1 MAVLALASINAQ
13 EIPQGV
19 GESTPITIP
28 RMVSPLIDIPGK
40 PFSYPSLST
49 DQIGATYSPSGTE
62 ITPEGY
68 LYSGY
73 GELMFYVGPDRK
85 PVAQRLR
92 TLEDGHLP
100 IVCYDVEQ
108 EGLLYHFMIFAASL
122 GTEQNGQRVV
132 NFVRVTVH
140 NPGRTAR
147 RGFLTSA
154 WRYSGPQTTAFPTGD
169 NRFRRPVTGKRVGD
183 YWQPGEAFRP
193 DSTYSMRGD
202 AFLRDGAAIY
212 FFPTE
217 PKPYLTPTYRDYY
230 NRTPALLSQQRVM
243 HILPDT
249 PVATAEYALSIPP
262 NSDRSI
268 DFKMPLIPIVS
279 DSPEF
284 EEVQQSNL
292 DERHEQVRRFWNGI
306 LAEGMQIAT
315 PEKKVDDTFKASLV
329 NDLLS
334 LNKIGD
340 DYVQTVNQLQYHG
353 FYLRDSAD
361 FVRMYDT
368 TGYPGIAGHVV
379 DFFAS
384 RQRNDGLFLSQP
396 GQYDGWGE
404 ALWTYGEHYRMTRD
418 RAFAVQVYP
427 RVVRAIDWLE
437 KAMADDPLHIV
448 PSTDIHDNE
457 YIAGHLTGYNFLAL
471 DGLEAAEILAH
482 DLGHTDDELRFRKT
496 EEKLRKNFMHQLD
509 RVTAKTDGYIPPALD
524 GDMGGTDWGNLLSL
538 VPEQQLSRF
547 DPRVTATLRATQA
560 RYEEGLMTYRQPGQG
575 TYLHHY
581 LTIKNTLSEL
591 IRGEQ
596 EQAIR
601 EFYAVLVHTSS
612 TNGGFEYS
620 IRPWGDRDFSGN
632 LAPHGWF
639 AAEYRNLLRNM
650 IVREEGNKL
659 HLLSAVSPA
668 WIGDGRS
675 LRVERAQTYFG
686 TVGFSL
692 KMSSKMRAEFSLH
705 TEFVAKHE
713 PQKIVLHF
721 PWFMRVTAVSV
732 DGRRVKFAGNEIEM
746 APTAKVADIVWRRCP
761 IPPDVPSSYEVA
773 VQRYKEEYA
782 KRYRELNGEAR

>member
-1 MAVLALASINAQ
+1 
-13 EIPQGV
+13 
-19 GESTPITIP
+19 
-28 RMVSPLIDIPGK
+28 MVSPSVDIPGM
-40 PFSYPSLST
+40 PFSYPSMST
-49 DQIGATYSPSGTE
+49 DQVGVMYSPSGTE

-73 GELMFYVGPDRK
+73 GELMFYVGLDRR
-85 PVAQRLR
+85 PIVQRLR

-100 IVCYDVEQ
+100 IVCYEVEH
-108 EGLLYHFMIFAASL
+108 EGLLYRFMIFAASL
-122 GTEQNGQRVV
+122 GPEQNGQRVV

-147 RGFLTSA
+147 RGFVTSA

-169 NRFRRPVTGKRVGD
+169 NRFRRPATGKRTGD
-183 YWQPGEAFRP
+183 YSQPGDAFRP
-193 DSTYSMRGD
+193 DSTYSVKD
-202 AFLRDGAAIY
+202 NAFLRDGAAVY

-230 NRTPALLSQQRVM
+230 NRTPAPASQNRVM
-243 HILPDT
+243 HVLPDT
-249 PVATAEYALSIPP
+249 PVAAAEYALNIPAG
-262 NSDRSI
+262 SDRSV
-268 DFKMPLIPIVS
+268 DFEMPLIPIAS

-284 EEVQQSNL
+284 ESVQQANL
-292 DERHEQVRRFWNGI
+292 DERHEQVRHFWNGI
-306 LAEGMQIAT
+306 LTAGMQIVTA
-315 PEKKVDDTFKASLV
+315 EKKVDDTFDASLV

-340 DYVQTVNQLQYHG
+340 DYIQTVNQLQYHG

-368 TGYPGIAGHVV
+368 TGYAQIAGHVV

-384 RQRNDGLFLSQP
+384 RQRDDGLFLSQP

-418 RAFAVQVYP
+418 LAFAARVYP
-427 RVVRAIDWLE
+427 RVLRAVDWLE

-457 YIAGHLTGYNFLAL
+457 YISGHLTGYNFLAL
-471 DGLEAAEILAH
+471 DGLEAAELFAR
-482 DLGHTDDELRFRKT
+482 DLGHSDDESRFRAL
-496 EEKLRKNFMHQLD
+496 EAQLCKNFMLQLD
-509 RVTAKTDGYIPPALD
+509 RVTAKTGGYIPPALD

-538 VPEQQLSRF
+538 VPEQRLSPF

-575 TYLHHY
+575 TFLHHY

-591 IRGEQ
+591 IRGDQ

-612 TNGGFEYS
+612 THAGFEYS
-620 IRPWGDRDFSGN
+620 VRPWGDRDFSGN

-650 IVREEGNKL
+650 MVREQGDTL
-659 HLLSAVSPA
+659 HLLSAVSPE
-668 WIGDGRS
+668 WIGDGKS
-675 LRVERAQTYFG
+675 VRVEKAQTYFG

-692 KMSSKMRAEFSLH
+692 QMPSSTQAEFSLH
-705 TEFVAKHE
+705 TEFAAGHE
-713 PQKIVLHF
+713 PRRIFLHF
-721 PWFMRVTAVSV
+721 PWFMDVTAVKV
-732 DGRRVKFAGNEIEM
+732 DGSRVSSAKDEVEI
-746 APTAKVADIVWRRCP
+746 AQTTKSVHVVWRRRP
-761 IPPDVPSSYEVA
+761 VSPDVPSSYEIA
-773 VQRYKEEYA
+773 VQRYKAEYA
-782 KRYRELNGEAR
+782 KRYRELNGEGQ